1 MHVVLLGPPGVGKGT
16 QGRRLASDRG
26 WALISTGDML
36 RDAIAKR
43 SPLGM
48 EARLLMDQ
56 GMLVPDPV
64 MIGLVRERTLET
76 DAQEGFVLDG
86 FPRTVPQAD
95 ALDAILRDRGRPL
108 DVVVALTAP
117 DGELVR
123 RLSARWECPVCR
135 RVYNALSAPSRDGRH
150 CDDHP
155 ETELHQRVDDTAET
169 VRRRLKVYREQ
180 TAPLADHYRV
190 QARLKEVNGTGPQEQ
205 VYGALIAAVGKN
217 GC

>member
-1 MHVVLLGPPGVGKGT
+1 MQVVLLGPPGVGKGT

-36 RDAIAKR
+36 RDAIAKQTT
-43 SPLGM
+43 LGN
-48 EARLLMDQ
+48 EARKLMDR
-56 GMLVPDPV
+56 GLLVPDPV
-64 MIGLVRERTLET
+64 MIGLVRERTLEA
-76 DAQEGFVLDG
+76 DAQDGFVLDG

-95 ALDAILRDRGRPL
+95 ALDAILRERGKPL

-135 RVYNALSAPSRDGRH
+135 RVYNAISAPARDGRH

-155 ETELHQRVDDTAET
+155 ESELLQRVDDTAET
-169 VRRRLKVYREQ
+169 VKRRLEVYREQ
-180 TAPLADHYRV
+180 TAPLADHYRG
-190 QARLKEVNGTGPQEQ
+190 QGRLREVSGTGPLDE
-205 VYGALIAAVGKN
+205 VYGALSAAVAPVSD
-217 GC
+217 